1 MESYAASSDQRRFII
16 VHPADTSER
25 NEYDGRVNRAG
36 SADFEPCFERPHRTS
51 SQSRHPAVYNPDC
64 TVRSPSGRQERE
76 RQALSM
82 LGSRIFA

>member
-1 MESYAASSDQRRFII
+1 VESYAASSDQRRFII

-36 SADFEPCFERPHRTS
+36 SADFERPHRTS